1 MNAKPVNNTLFA
13 IYSEAASGDFKINIT
28 LFLLTLNKSVLIKF
42 ENDHNE
48 VIKIV
53 SSLFNLFYE
62 KVILKKLSRV
72 KKAPQRK
79 ANDFR
84 A

>member
-1 MNAKPVNNTLFA
+1 MNAKPVHNTLFA
-13 IYSEAASGDFKINIT
+13 IYSETASGDFKINLT

-48 VIKIV
+48 VVMIA

-62 KVILKKLSRV
+62 KVILKMLSRV
-72 KKAPQRK
+72 KNAPQRK
-79 ANDFR
+79 TNDFR